1 VPQDPLTLSL
11 SPRGEGTPERPSFLG
26 ERPQPDSLSPWGE
39 GWGEGVFAVS
49 STGLHKCETRNEA
62 ERLCMSAPSPAPADL
77 RPPPAL
83 GGMRIGLLGGS
94 FNPPHAAHRL
104 ISLTALKR
112 LALDRVW
119 WMVTPGNPLKE
130 HGGLL
135 PLARRIELCRQ
146 VSKHPRIKVTAF
158 EASIGTAYTER
169 SLSFLCRRFPGVQ
182 FVWLMGADNLAS
194 FHRWKEWETIFRLMP
209 MAVEDRPVWR
219 YRALSSPA
227 ATRFASA
234 RIPEAHAATLPSLA
248 APAWCYLSGPL
259 SKLSSTA
266 LRALRGEAGR

>member
-1 VPQDPLTLSL
+1 
-11 SPRGEGTPERPSFLG
+11 
-26 ERPQPDSLSPWGE
+26 
-39 GWGEGVFAVS
+39 
-49 STGLHKCETRNEA
+49 
-62 ERLCMSAPSPAPADL
+62 MSAPCPAPADL

-83 GGMRIGLLGGS
+83 AGMRIGLLGGS
-94 FNPPHAAHRL
+94 FNPPHTAHRL

-112 LALDRVW
+112 LALHQVW
-119 WMVTPGNPLKE
+119 WIVTPGNPLKE

-146 VSKHPRIKVTAF
+146 VSNHPRIKVTAF
-158 EASIGTAYTER
+158 EAGIGTAYTER
-169 SLSFLCRRFPGVQ
+169 TLSFLRRRFPGVQ

-209 MAVEDRPVWR
+209 IAVEDRPAWR

-227 ATRFASA
+227 ASRFARS
-234 RIPEAHAATLPSLA
+234 RIPEAHAAALPSLA

-266 LRALRGEAGR
+266 LRAGQAEAGRSASGLASASELTVSTASRMPSIKRLFNFIPRAAWPLIS

>member
-1 VPQDPLTLSL
+1 MITAAIS
-11 SPRGEGTPERPSFLG
+11 EG
-26 ERPQPDSLSPWGE
+26 
-39 GWGEGVFAVS
+39 
-49 STGLHKCETRNEA
+49 C
-62 ERLCMSAPSPAPADL
+62 PASADL

-83 GGMRIGLLGGS
+83 AGMRIGLLGGS

-112 LALDRVW
+112 LALDQVW

-135 PLARRIELCRQ
+135 PLGHRIRLSRQ
-146 VSKHPRIKVTAF
+146 VARHPRIKITAF

-169 SLSFLCRRFPGVQ
+169 SLSFLRRRFPGVH

-209 MAVEDRPVWR
+209 IAAEDRPAWR
-219 YRALSSPA
+219 YKALSSPA
-227 ATRFASA
+227 AGRFSRF
-234 RIPEAHAATLPSLA
+234 RIPENEAAALASLDP
-248 APAWCYLSGPL
+248 PAWCYLSGPL

-266 LRALRGEAGR
+266 LRALQPGSRPLPEDG